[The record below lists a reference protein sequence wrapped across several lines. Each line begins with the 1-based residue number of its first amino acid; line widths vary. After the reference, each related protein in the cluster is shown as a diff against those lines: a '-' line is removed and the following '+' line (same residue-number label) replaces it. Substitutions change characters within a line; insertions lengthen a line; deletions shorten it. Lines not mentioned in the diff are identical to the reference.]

1 MDNAR
6 IMIVED
12 EGITSAYIK
21 NRLEK
26 FGYIVTS
33 ISSSSAQAIENAERD
48 RPDLILM
55 DIKIKG
61 ERDGVETAYEI
72 QNRFNI
78 PVIYLTAHSDP
89 KTLEHAKM
97 TEPYAYITKPFEPEL
112 TNFTIQMAL
121 YKHKTETKLKELVH
135 YDFLTGLP
143 NRALFI
149 DRFDQALR
157 QSKRN
162 GTIIALLLIDIDEFK
177 CINDRMGHD
186 AGDVVLKDIAVRI
199 QNHIRDTDT
208 AARLGGDEF
217 VVILTNLTNPRDAET
232 VALNIIVSIGKP
244 FRFDV
249 PYCAIGASIGI
260 SFYPEDGFDTQT
272 LMKKADAAMYH
283 AKENGKNTYHLYT
296 GSNKTDS
303 GDLRVLLALSLKFV
317 AKHKGKWAPDDW
329 IDFILELKKNGIVI
343 QRHFEAILGTM
354 LDTLKRFYL
363 VQHPCGNI
371 EEVLPLVCGKV
382 VDFISETKGAWTVQD
397 WEQFMGSIKSMGIE
411 MTEQMSALLYDVVES
426 VKALCSLCR

>member
-1 MDNAR
+1 MDKAR

-12 EGITSAYIK
+12 EGITSAYIQ
-21 NRLEK
+21 RILEK

-33 ISSSSAQAIENAERD
+33 ISSSSEEAIANAEKD
-48 RPDLILM
+48 SPDLILM

-61 ERDGVETAYEI
+61 TRDGVETAYEI

-97 TEPYAYITKPFEPEL
+97 TEPYAFITKPFEPEL

-121 YKHKTETKLKELVH
+121 YKHKTDMKLKELVH

-143 NRALFI
+143 NRSLFF

-157 QSKRN
+157 QAKRKR
-162 GTIIALLLIDIDEFK
+162 TIVALLMIDIDEFK
-177 CINDRMGHD
+177 CINDKMGHD
-186 AGDVVLKDIAVRI
+186 AGDVVLKEIAARI
-199 QNHIRDTDT
+199 QKNIRGTDT

-217 VVILTNLTNPRDAET
+217 VVLLTNLTDVADAET

-260 SFYPEDGFDTQT
+260 TFYPEDGYDTHA

-283 AKENGKNTYHLYT
+283 AKEKGKNNYQLYT
-296 GSNKTDS
+296 RPNKTAH
-303 GDLRVLLALSLKFV
+303 GDIKTLFTVSLKFIV
-317 AKHKGKWAPDDW
+317 RQKGVWEHNDW
-329 IDFILELKKNGIVI
+329 LDFILELKKNGIVI
-343 QRHFEAILGTM
+343 QRHFEVILATL
-354 LDTLKRFYL
+354 LDILKRFYML
-363 VQHPCGNI
+363 QHLSTDV
-371 EEVLPLVCGKV
+371 EEVLSRVCWKV
-382 VDFISETKGAWTVQD
+382 IDFIADTKGVWTQQD
-397 WEQFMGSIKSMGIE
+397 WTQFMGSIESMGIE
-411 MTEQMSALLYDVVES
+411 TLEQKESLLYDIVES
-426 VKALCSLCR
+426 VKAVHCLCH